1 MALVEVPLNGE
12 PVVVC
17 GHAEAA
23 EEADPALVD
32 DLPVPVDGVLRGDA
46 QPARLAV
53 EERLEVML
61 GLDSGSGVCQV
72 TNWQFW
78 ASKNDSIH

>member
-1 MALVEVPLNGE
+1 MQRLRHCVLKTTRIMLHKGL

-32 DLPVPVDGVLRGDA
+32 DLAVAGDGVLRRDA

-53 EERLEVML
+53 EQRLLVVLSLHVIKM
-61 GLDSGSGVCQV
+61 S
-72 TNWQFW
+72 
-78 ASKNDSIH
+78 

>member
-1 MALVEVPLNGE
+1 MLHYG

-32 DLPVPVDGVLRGDA
+32 DLAVPVDGVLRRDA

-53 EERLEVML
+53 EQRLLVVLSLHVMSL
-61 GLDSGSGVCQV
+61 FRSALFMKVHFIPNHV
-72 TNWQFW
+72 VP
-78 ASKNDSIH
+78 